1 MSPATAAG
9 VLLIV
14 LPLAFNVAFAA
25 LAAKFDYPDILRK
38 PTEEILH
45 RFRDGRSGLV
55 LLWWSFAMTAV
66 LLVPAAILLSGA
78 LAGADSTLL
87 ALGSAVGVLA
97 GVVQFLG
104 LIRWPFLVP
113 YLARSAAEPNASAAR
128 KEAVDVVFQSFNR
141 YLGVAVGEHLGYLL
155 TGAWSV
161 LASVAIIQS
170 TAVPVWLGIV
180 GIPIGA
186 VLALC
191 SLEFIGSFEPTGWKL
206 AAALTP
212 VAYIA
217 WSLWLVAV
225 GIFLL
230 L

>member
-1 MSPATAAG
+1 VNPAVVAG

-14 LPLAFNVAFAA
+14 LPLAFNAAFAA

-38 PTEEILH
+38 PTREILQ
-45 RFRDGRSGLV
+45 RFRDGGSRLV

-66 LLVPAAILLSGA
+66 LLAPAAVLLSGA
-78 LAGADSTLL
+78 LAGADATLL
-87 ALGSAVGVLA
+87 SVGSATGVLA
-97 GVVQFLG
+97 AVVQFLG

-113 YLARSAAEPNASAAR
+113 YLARAATDPGATEAR

-141 YLGVAVGEHLGYLL
+141 YLGAAVGEHLGYLF
-155 TGAWSV
+155 TGAWSM
-161 LASVAIIQS
+161 LAGAAMIQG
-170 TAVPVWLGIV
+170 TAVPGWLGIV
-180 GIPIGA
+180 GIIVGA

-191 SLEFIGSFEPTGWKL
+191 SLEFVGPFEPKGWKV

-212 VAYIA
+212 VTYIA

-225 GIFLL
+225 GVFLL
-230 L
+230 V